1 MIGIKSRGLRNTW
14 IRYPDYYR
22 TFTCTGSACS
32 DTCCA
37 CWGISVDRDT
47 MRRYLSLPGE
57 LGDRMRRSIDR
68 KTGSFQ
74 MQNGRCPFLNQE
86 NLCELILKQ
95 GEDLLCDTCRRYPR
109 HVEVYGP
116 LRELSLSLSCP
127 EAVKL
132 ILGGEKRTRLIT
144 KKIKTQRP
152 LQRSGHFIR
161 LLLSVRS
168 EMFRILSDRRRPIDQ
183 RMALILT
190 LSHDVQHCLERK
202 NPRALRKVMICYR
215 TYGSAD
221 KSVLTEGLRLYE
233 KQTATVRRTEFQ
245 VSETWRS
252 EGQIPDIQVPVVQR
266 SEAHQER
273 KRTSR
278 RDLLCL
284 YLEQLSRLEPVV
296 SGWRGLMEYY
306 VDLLYGPG
314 MSGHQYE
321 QNRSAFEEAYGK
333 RNFALDAEHLLS
345 YFLYSYLMGAYY
357 DKQLE
362 TKVKMSVV
370 SCLVIL
376 EMGLGAYVEKGSF
389 SRDDMIEAAHR
400 FSRELEHSDY
410 NLEKMERMMG
420 RYPGFGVRQILGCI
434 LDEEGTEILEPGGR
448 RGEEIGQSSALL
460 L

>member
-1 MIGIKSRGLRNTW
+1 MIGIKNRSLRNTW

-37 CWGISVDRDT
+37 CWGISVDQDT

-74 MQNGRCPFLNQE
+74 MQDGRCPFLNQE

-127 EAVKL
+127 EAAKL

-152 LQRSGHFIR
+152 LQRSGHVIR
-161 LLLSVRS
+161 FLLSVRS
-168 EMFRILSDRRRPIDQ
+168 EMFRILSDRRRPIGQ

-190 LSHDVQHCLERK
+190 LSHDAQRCLERK
-202 NPRALRKVMICYR
+202 NPRALRKVMTCYR

-221 KSVLTEGLRLYE
+221 KPLLTEGLRLYE
-233 KQTATVRRTEFQ
+233 KQTATVRRTE
-245 VSETWRS
+245 
-252 EGQIPDIQVPVVQR
+252 IQVPVVQR
-266 SEAHQER
+266 SEARQER

-306 VDLLYGPG
+306 VELLYGTG
-314 MSGHQYE
+314 MSEHQYE

-333 RNFALDAEHLLS
+333 RNFDFDAEHLLS

-389 SRDDMIEAAHR
+389 SRDDMIEVSHR

-420 RYPGFGVRQILGCI
+420 RYPGFGVRQILACI
-434 LDEEGTEILEPGGR
+434 LE
-448 RGEEIGQSSALL
+448 
-460 L
+460 